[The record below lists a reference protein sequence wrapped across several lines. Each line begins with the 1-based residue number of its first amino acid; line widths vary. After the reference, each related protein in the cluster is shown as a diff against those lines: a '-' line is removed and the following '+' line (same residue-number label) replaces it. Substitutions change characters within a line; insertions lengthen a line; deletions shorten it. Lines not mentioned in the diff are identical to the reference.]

1 MAFGYF
7 MMRVLLMSMLMSCAA
22 YACGALRHVAPGH
35 PLAQDIGEG
44 DSARPYRTLAYAMQ
58 RLQPGDTLTIHRGLY
73 REALILPER
82 AWATDNPTTIVGDS
96 AGGVI
101 ILGADVVTGWIE
113 QGDNLFIKRPWPQE
127 PQQVM
132 LDGKPLRQIGGTIFD
147 GYPERPGHELGG
159 LHASEGGIWPTRKA
173 GDRDHLPPGSF
184 FYDAARRELLIKT
197 DRAFLP
203 DGAVE
208 VSTRPYLVL
217 GRHADG
223 ITIADLRFRYANTS
237 TSSRQGAITIAGK
250 GNTLRNLVI
259 EDMDGAGIEIDGDNN
274 EIVHCM
280 IARSGYL
287 GIKARGKRN
296 RIIGNRVSHNNTR
309 GFNKWW
315 EAGGMKFIGDGGLH
329 DSTVADNIVDHN
341 RGDGIW
347 FDWGN
352 DANRVERNIVAYNEG
367 FGIHYEASA
376 RASIAD
382 NRVFANGQRGI
393 YLPHSRDSMVAH
405 NLVAANG
412 LEGIAI
418 VDEKREDPEGKLN
431 LRPDNNV
438 VMANLIA
445 WNREPALILPGA
457 QYHNVSDG
465 NLFLQDKDA
474 PYFSMG
480 WPNGGEDKKTFAR
493 WRRQEAQDRLSVAV
507 SVPMDVGIGQALARE
522 ELRPDWSRLE
532 RYQSM
537 LTVQEQTLDSA
548 VSAGRISP
556 GKAGPR

>member
-1 MAFGYF
+1 MASGYF
-7 MMRVLLMSMLMSCAA
+7 MRSLSMLMLMSCAA
-22 YACGALRHVAPGH
+22 YACGAFRHVAPDH
-35 PLAQDIGEG
+35 PSAQDSGEG
-44 DSARPYRTLAYAMQ
+44 GSARPYRTLAYAMQ
-58 RLQPGDTLTIHRGLY
+58 RLQPGDTLKIHPGIY
-73 REALILPER
+73 RETLTLPQR
-82 AWATDNPTTIVGDS
+82 AWTTDKPTAIVGDS

-101 ILGADVVTGWIE
+101 ILGTDVVTGWIA
-113 QGDNLFIKRPWPQE
+113 QGGNLFIKRPWPQE
-127 PQQVM
+127 PQQVV
-132 LDGKPLRQIGGTIFD
+132 LDGKQLRQIGGTIFD
-147 GYPERPGHELGG
+147 GYPERPGHALAG

-197 DRAFLP
+197 DDRAVLP

-217 GRHADG
+217 GRHSNG
-223 ITIADLRFRYANTS
+223 ITIANLRFRYANTS
-237 TSSRQGAITIAGK
+237 TLSRQGAITIAGK
-250 GNTLRNLVI
+250 GNMLRNLVI

-274 EIVHCM
+274 EIVHCRVT
-280 IARSGYL
+280 RSGYL

-315 EAGGMKFIGDGGLH
+315 EAGGMKFIGNGGLH
-329 DSTVADNIVDHN
+329 DSTVANNMVHHN

-352 DANRVERNIVAYNEG
+352 EANRVKQNIVAYNEG

-376 RASIAD
+376 RASIVD
-382 NRVFANGQRGI
+382 NRVFANRQRGI
-393 YLPHSRDSMVAH
+393 YLPHSRDSEVAH
-405 NLVAANG
+405 NLVVANG

-431 LRPDNNV
+431 LRPDNNM

-445 WNREPALILPGA
+445 WNKEPALILPGA
-457 QYHNVSDG
+457 QYRNVSNA
-465 NLFLQDKDA
+465 NLFLQNKGP

-480 WPNGGEDKKTFAR
+480 WPKNEEDRKTLAR

-507 SVPMDVGIGQALARE
+507 SVPMDIGIRQALARE
-522 ELRPDWSRLE
+522 ELRPDWSRLK
-532 RYQSM
+532 RFQTM
-537 LTVQEQTLDSA
+537 LTQTAQKRDSTA
-548 VSAGRISP
+548 SAGPILS

>member
-1 MAFGYF
+1 MASGYF
-7 MMRVLLMSMLMSCAA
+7 MMRCLLMLVLMECAV
-22 YACGALRHVAPGH
+22 YAWGAIRHVAPGH
-35 PLAQDIGEG
+35 PSAQDAGEG
-44 DSARPYRTLAYAMQ
+44 GSARPYRTLAYAMQ
-58 RLQPGDTLTIHRGLY
+58 HLQPGDTLKIHPGVY
-73 REALILPER
+73 REALILPRRE
-82 AWATDNPTTIVGDS
+82 WSVGKPTAIVGDS

-101 ILGADVVTGWIE
+101 ILGADAVTGWIA
-113 QGDNLFIKRPWPQE
+113 QGGNLFIKRQWLQE

-147 GYPERPGHELGG
+147 GYPERPGHALAG
-159 LHASEGGIWPTRKA
+159 LHASEGGIWPTRTA

-197 DRAFLP
+197 DHAVLP

-223 ITIADLRFRYANTS
+223 ITIAGLRFRYANTS
-237 TSSRQGAITIAGK
+237 TSSRQGAITLAGK

-259 EDMDGAGIEIDGDNN
+259 EDVDGAGIEIDGDNN
-274 EIVHCM
+274 EIAHCV
-280 IARSGYL
+280 ITRSGYL
-287 GIKARGKRN
+287 GIKARGEHN
-296 RIIGNRVSHNNTR
+296 RIIGNRVSYNNTR

-329 DSTVADNIVDHN
+329 ESTVADNVVHHN
-341 RGDGIW
+341 HGDGIW

-352 DANRVERNIVAYNEG
+352 DANRVARNIVAYNEG

-376 RASIAD
+376 HASIVN
-382 NRVFANGQRGI
+382 NRVFANRQRGI
-393 YLPHSRDSMVAH
+393 YLPHSRDSLVAH

-445 WNREPALILPGA
+445 WNGKPALILPGA
-457 QYHNVSDG
+457 QYHNVSDA
-465 NLFLQDKDA
+465 NLFLQDKDP

-480 WPNGGEDKKTFAR
+480 WPKGGEDRKTLAR
-493 WRRQEAQDRLSVAV
+493 WRRQEAQDRFSVAV
-507 SVPMDVGIGQALARE
+507 SVPMDIGIRKALVRE
-522 ELRPDWSRLE
+522 ELRPDWSRLK
-532 RYQSM
+532 RFQAM
-537 LTVQEQTLDSA
+537 LPASEKKLDNA
-548 VSAGRISP
+548 VSAAPIFP
-556 GKAGPR
+556 GKARSR

>member
-1 MAFGYF
+1 MVSGYF
-7 MMRVLLMSMLMSCAA
+7 MRSLLMLMLMSCAA

-35 PLAQDIGEG
+35 PSAQDSGEG

-58 RLQPGDTLTIHRGLY
+58 QLQPGDTLKIHPGTY
-73 REALILPER
+73 REALILPPR
-82 AWATDNPTTIVGDS
+82 AWSIDKPTTIVGDN
-96 AGGVI
+96 AGDVI
-101 ILGADVVTGWIE
+101 ILGNDVVTGWIA
-113 QGDNLFIKRPWPQE
+113 QGDKLFIKRPWLQE
-127 PQQVM
+127 PQQVIF
-132 LDGKPLRQIGGTIFD
+132 DGKPLRQIGGTIFD
-147 GYPERPGHELGG
+147 GYPERLGHELAG
-159 LHASEGGIWPTRKA
+159 LHAAEGGIWPTRKA

-197 DRAFLP
+197 DRAVLP

-217 GRHADG
+217 GRYVDG
-223 ITIADLRFRYANTS
+223 ITIANLRFRYANTS
-237 TSSRQGAITIAGK
+237 TLSRQGAITIAGK

-274 EIVHCM
+274 EIVHCT
-280 IARSGYL
+280 ITRSGYL

-296 RIIGNRVSHNNTR
+296 LITGNRVSHNNTR

-376 RASIAD
+376 HASIVD
-382 NRVFANGQRGI
+382 NRVFANRQRGI
-393 YLPHSRDSMVAH
+393 YLPHSRDSVVAH
-405 NLVAANG
+405 NLVVDNG
-412 LEGIAI
+412 LEGIVI

-445 WNREPALILPGA
+445 WNRKAALILPGA
-457 QYHNVSDG
+457 QYRNVSDA
-465 NLFLQDKDA
+465 NLFLQNKDP

-480 WPNGGEDKKTFAR
+480 WPKGRADRKTLAR
-493 WRRQEAQDRLSVAV
+493 WRRQEAQDRLSIAV
-507 SVPMDVGIGQALARE
+507 SVPMDMGMRLALARE

-532 RYQSM
+532 RFQAM
-537 LTVQEQTLDSA
+537 LTVQ
-548 VSAGRISP
+548 R
-556 GKAGPR
+556 

>member
-1 MAFGYF
+1 MVSGYF
-7 MMRVLLMSMLMSCAA
+7 MRSLLMLMLMSCAA
-22 YACGALRHVAPGH
+22 YACGAWRYVAPGH
-35 PLAQDIGEG
+35 PSAQDRGEG
-44 DSARPYRTLAYAMQ
+44 DSARPYRTLTYAMQ
-58 RLQPGDTLTIHRGLY
+58 QLQPGDTLKIHPGVY
-73 REALILPER
+73 REALILPPR
-82 AWATDNPTTIVGDS
+82 AWAIDKPTTIVGDS

-101 ILGADVVTGWIE
+101 IIGTDMVTGWIA
-113 QGDNLFIKRPWPQE
+113 QGDNLFIKRPWLQE
-127 PQQVM
+127 PQQVV
-132 LDGKPLRQIGGTIFD
+132 LDGKPLRQISGTIFD
-147 GYPERPGHELGG
+147 GYPERPGHELTG
-159 LHASEGGIWPTRKA
+159 LHTSEGGIWPTRQA
-173 GDRDHLPPGSF
+173 GDRDHLPLGSF
-184 FYDAARRELLIKT
+184 FYDAVRRELLIKT
-197 DRAFLP
+197 DRALLP

-217 GRHADG
+217 GRQAYG
-223 ITIADLRFRYANTS
+223 ITIANLRFRYANTS
-237 TSSRQGAITIAGK
+237 TLSRQGAITIAGK

-259 EDMDGAGIEIDGDNN
+259 EDMDGAGVEIDGDNN

-296 RIIGNRVSHNNTR
+296 RIIGNRVNHNNTR

-329 DSTVADNIVDHN
+329 DSTVANNMVDHN

-352 DANRVERNIVAYNEG
+352 EANRVERNIVAYNEG

-376 RASIAD
+376 RASIVD
-382 NRVFANGQRGI
+382 NRVFANRQRGI
-393 YLPHSRDSMVAH
+393 YLPHSRDSVVAH
-405 NLVAANG
+405 NLVVANG

-457 QYHNVSDG
+457 QYRNVSDA
-465 NLFLQDKDA
+465 NLFLQDKS
-474 PYFSMG
+474 PSYFSMG
-480 WPNGGEDKKTFAR
+480 WPKGEEDRKTLAR
-493 WRRQEAQDRLSVAV
+493 WRRQEAQDRLSIAV
-507 SVPMDVGIGQALARE
+507 SVPMDIGIRMALARE

-532 RYQSM
+532 RFQAM
-537 LTVQEQTLDSA
+537 LTVPEQKLDSG
-548 VSAGRISP
+548 VSARSIPP